1 MKFINN
7 GRWRGGKGSK
17 SKVMIIPGHVGT
29 EVSTERKEESRPRSE
44 RKAEGRGKEEEEEE
58 GGFDPCSGKVHRIIR
73 FVSALARS

>member
-17 SKVMIIPGHVGT
+17 SKVMIIPDHVGT

-44 RKAEGRGKEEEEEE
+44 RKAEGRGKEEEEE